1 MAELTFRNRF
11 SQMILFILTGNLPIA
26 PMTKHLTI
34 AEGQHFTLPREVTSL
49 RVLAG
54 KAWISH
60 MGKDTVLYRGE
71 AMQIEPRRD
80 IAILTSLGHKSVEL
94 ELNS

>member
-26 PMTKHLTI
+26 PMTKHL
-34 AEGQHFTLPREVTSL
+34 TSL